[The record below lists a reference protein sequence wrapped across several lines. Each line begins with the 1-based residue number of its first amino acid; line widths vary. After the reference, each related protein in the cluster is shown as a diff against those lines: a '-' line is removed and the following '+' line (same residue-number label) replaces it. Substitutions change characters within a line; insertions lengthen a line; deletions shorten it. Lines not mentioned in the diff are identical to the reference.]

1 MWNVE
6 NQSVDRHV
14 VTNIS
19 ALEFSER
26 NKDLSRNWY
35 WDRGGYSFWS
45 QYILEGTNLVAFFL
59 CPENFE

>member
-6 NQSVDRHV
+6 NQSVDRNV

-26 NKDLSRNWY
+26 NKDLTRNWPR
-35 WDRGGYSFWS
+35 DKVGDSFWS
-45 QYILEGTNLVAFFL
+45 QYILEGKNLVAFFL